1 VLFTLGKVFFPTML
15 HREKELRTRMRWV
28 AVVFGLLLVVGM
40 VALISYVQKSRPIT
54 VDMSQPKRR

>member
-1 VLFTLGKVFFPTML
+1 ML